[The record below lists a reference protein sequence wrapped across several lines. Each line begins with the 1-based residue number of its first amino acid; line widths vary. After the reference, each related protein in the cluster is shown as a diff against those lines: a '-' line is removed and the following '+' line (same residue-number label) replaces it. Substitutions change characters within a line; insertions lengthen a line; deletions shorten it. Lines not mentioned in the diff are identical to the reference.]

1 MTEPKKRKAGGGRKS
16 NAEKGMEPTVVTS
29 IRMARS
35 VINKAIE
42 LHGGLQQAVL
52 FASENPPKNEN

>member
-1 MTEPKKRKAGGGRKS
+1 MTEPKKRKAGGGRKT
-16 NAEKGMEPTVVTS
+16 NAEKGIEPTVVTS

-42 LHGGLQQAVL
+42 LHGGLQQAIL
-52 FASENPPKNEN
+52 FASQNSPQK